1 METTF
6 VLISCDL
13 GFEKMVVDELKKIQ
27 TVKETQ
33 GTFGA
38 YDIITKV
45 QDQDRNKI
53 KDVITKNIRKIQHV
67 RSTLTL
73 ITIPEQGKKL
83 S

>member
-13 GFEKMVVDELKKIQ
+13 GFEKIVVDELKKIQ
-27 TVKETQ
+27 TVKETH

-73 ITIPEQGKKL
+73 ITIPEQDKKL